1 MEDMPDF
8 EQISKIINAV
18 KTAKMLGEV
27 MQGSKENSTE
37 PVSEVKESVTEPVS
51 EVKESS
57 TELVSEVK
65 ESSPEP
71 VPQVNEQAQPGRE
84 ITLCAFDRELQS
96 PAIRSIKA
104 AIPYLDY
111 KYQRNMGIIVKLME
125 MDRLINHYTVLA
137 TESGK
142 DKSREMLLAVK
153 NELPEQSR
161 PAADLLMKIMEIKDI
176 TASIAM
182 QDLT

>member
-1 MEDMPDF
+1 MEDMPDI
-8 EQISKIINAV
+8 EQIGKIINAV

-27 MQGSKENSTE
+27 MQDNRTVNKE
-37 PVSEVKESVTEPVS
+37 PVTEVKEDPKAE
-51 EVKESS
+51 S
-57 TELVSEVK
+57 TES
-65 ESSPEP
+65 
-71 VPQVNEQAQPGRE
+71 E
-84 ITLCAFDRELQS
+84 ITLCAFDKELQS

-137 TESGK
+137 AESGQ
-142 DKSREMLLAVK
+142 DKSREMLIAVK
-153 NELPEQSR
+153 NELPEHSR

-176 TASIAM
+176 TAAIAM
-182 QDLT
+182 QDLS